1 MPAFQIRYINKEDT
15 IQKQETVFM
24 INLTSAK
31 KSATAQSNEHTN
43 LIEIYDLMDRLIAK
57 RTHGKW
63 KNTQWFFV
71 WSDAWPSKK
80 FKREPG
86 KFVCPGETK
95 RSVFTKTNEPATSAA
110 RRQLE
115 QRNKVS

>member
-1 MPAFQIRYINKEDT
+1 MPAFQIRYINKEDI

-43 LIEIYDLMDRLIAK
+43 VIEIYDLMDRLIAK

-63 KNTQWFFV
+63 KNTQ
-71 WSDAWPSKK
+71 
-80 FKREPG
+80 
-86 KFVCPGETK
+86 
-95 RSVFTKTNEPATSAA
+95 
-110 RRQLE
+110 
-115 QRNKVS
+115 